1 MPADPSDSEHETPA
15 LIETELSS
23 GSAGTEGLTPPPSH
37 RRRDRRTAAIVV
49 ALATLGA
56 VVVGVACWYAFLRPT
71 DFTAEAL
78 VAVLP
83 DDPAAPDASV
93 DIAAVWVEVGNAPAL
108 VHSVA
113 TGMGESDS
121 GLSDAVVITQPS
133 GVPLLS
139 ITATTAD
146 ADTSA
151 AMANAV
157 AAQLVL
163 QDQQGQ
169 VGHYHLQQVSEARP
183 PAQHDSS
190 VGSAGLLGAAF
201 LGATGGGLLGRSV
214 ARRWA

>member
-1 MPADPSDSEHETPA
+1 M
-15 LIETELSS
+15 
-23 GSAGTEGLTPPPSH
+23 
-37 RRRDRRTAAIVV
+37 

-56 VVVGVACWYAFLRPT
+56 VVAGVACWYAFLRPT

-121 GLSDAVVITQPS
+121 GLADAVVITQPS

-183 PAQHDSS
+183 PAQRDSA
-190 VGSAGLLGAAF
+190 VGSAGLLGAAL
-201 LGATGGGLLGRSV
+201 LGAVAGGLLGRSV
-214 ARRWA
+214 TRRWASGAATAAPFRALNPSGPAESGRPWTHPFG